1 MCIRVEHSMN
11 LCESVTLVVV
21 LKFVSGRILLFL
33 KLKWEAHLD
42 TLVDWLLT
50 ASSSARSWQQAQ
62 ELISGLCLG
71 ARARFLPFNR
81 TQSRAVRQCTV

>member
-50 ASSSARSWQQAQ
+50 ASSSARSWQ
-62 ELISGLCLG
+62 IGS
-71 ARARFLPFNR
+71 R
-81 TQSRAVRQCTV
+81 TNFGTLSRCQD